1 MQSTATL
8 VLSAYRGQAKA
19 GIGEGPDSPIAHG
32 EQYLEGTAPA
42 LAQDSE
48 LLQAIRPWLSLDSD
62 PADHQR
68 LKDQLESWSCFCYR
82 EWLFVV
88 RLMSAGTYD
97 RRAAYFSHARAWRL
111 ADCREDFDPGAYL
124 GCARV
129 FDTPQALSQSEAA
142 LESLRP
148 AALPAQWLAR
158 LQPEAPVAE
167 RYLGHLLQALEQ
179 GYPLLIAVPVREFTA
194 GEPLH
199 TLVSFARA
207 ALPADLKYRCAIRLY
222 TRQPER
228 FSRHLQANLIAVPDD
243 SAGDA
248 LSAQRNATLLD
259 RQGEVKAGQP
269 LEQRAAAYAQA
280 VMEGA
285 LKSPRGLLLFSARF
299 GPRHAAGLPVGDDVR
314 PVQIS
319 YNLAL
324 ALAGAEADRDYVFR
338 HYLRAQARNAADLPW
353 KQLLDE
359 QDWRLFP
366 RQTLCDFVLQHSDE
380 LTASEQVLQNAVIE
394 ALGRLGLT
402 LDEWLPAWWQADDP
416 LKLSRLLQ
424 LLAQAPSLL
433 SPAAAA
439 ERTMPIP
446 LARLKAFTP
455 LHGLLQAEFKA
466 GVLGRRSQESEV
478 LAELAADPDNC
489 RILAAA
495 TKAGQLDPTWAHIH
509 INTVDA
515 EALPDAARYLVKNP
529 QDWPCWGKA
538 SKRVL
543 DRLRERGSIPDDLA
557 RSIRQLGQTLDFL
570 EHWEIYIRLA
580 DLLAPA
586 DPQSGAIAPGNS
598 LMQRLW
604 QNLGRLDS
612 PKTHAHLVG
621 IALDEQNWHC
631 LAPASLV
638 LPNGEPALP
647 WADEV
652 AERLL
657 SSAAVRERLNT
668 AALLKLLRAAG
679 QRLDKEQ
686 IQQVYA
692 TVTARMR
699 RDSAGTTRALI
710 QWGAWFGWRRQAES
724 ELTPS
729 ECRTAA
735 LAWLHWPLWQDS
747 NAPEVTLET
756 WKQVLDDLQP
766 WLSDLEIQQLRGGE
780 DSQGPSLWPWIKP
793 FEADQFTGL
802 CRLANDFGALAELVE
817 AVSVNSSSENIINN
831 IRLAYQ
837 QSHLVDSELS
847 FPGDAL
853 LWLIKDTRKDEDA
866 EKHFKSFREN
876 YSTWFPADFE
886 PIMLNLLRQPGL
898 DLRVAR
904 LEEKLEEK
912 ANEKPV
918 PVVAASD
925 DVGIPKQDNQPPP
938 RKKLISTAMILPAL
952 TALILAG
959 ILAAGSIYG
968 YNNLMNNN
976 TKLLTDIT
984 TLKASV
990 ESLKTSKPS
999 VTAGVSVTSPPI
1011 TGPVTEPSSN
1021 PPAEDLSSA
1030 INGLLVLLSKQQG
1043 NNPAINTLW
1052 NVHFSN
1058 IQNAGNLD
1066 QNTVL
1071 GLFQKKDFLWG
1082 MIKLPAAMAL
1092 ITGKN
1097 IKDTRFLEN
1106 VNAITP
1112 TGEVYSLIL
1121 DPKHQNSIKSD
1132 TETRDMLA
1140 FLICRVQ
1147 EIENDPKLKVA
1158 TTVNFFK
1165 QAATIF
1171 KPDSPCTSLQ
1181 SKDNAVPGIVL
1192 PGIIKLKSDLENLST
1207 APGQPG

>member
-32 EQYLEGTAPA
+32 EQYLEGTAPE
-42 LAQDSE
+42 LARDGE
-48 LLQAIRPWLSLDSD
+48 LLQAIRPWSSLDSD
-62 PADHQR
+62 SADHQR
-68 LKDQLESWSCFCYR
+68 LKDQLEAWSCFCYR
-82 EWLFVV
+82 DWLFVV
-88 RLMSAGTYD
+88 RLMSAGAYD

-124 GCARV
+124 GCSNG
-129 FDTPQALSQSEAA
+129 FDTPRTIGTSAA
-142 LESLRP
+142 QLETLRP

-167 RYLGHLLQALEQ
+167 RFLGHLLQALEQ
-179 GYPLLIAVPVREFTA
+179 GYPLLVAVPVREFTA
-194 GEPLH
+194 GEPFP

-228 FSRHLQANLIAVPDD
+228 FARHLHANLIAVPDEI
-243 SAGDA
+243 AGEA
-248 LSAQRNATLLD
+248 LGAQRHATLLD

-269 LEQRAAAYAQA
+269 LEQRAATYAQA

-285 LKSPRGLLLFSARF
+285 LKAPRGLLLFSARF
-299 GPRHAAGLPVGDDVR
+299 GPRHTAGLPVGNDVR
-314 PVQIS
+314 SVQIS

-324 ALAGAEADRDYVFR
+324 ALAGAEADRDYLFH
-338 HYLRAQARNAADLPW
+338 HYLRAQAQNAADLPW
-353 KQLLDE
+353 NQLLDE

-366 RQTLCDFVLQHSDE
+366 RQTLCEWVLQHPDE
-380 LTASEQVLQNAVIE
+380 LTAGEQVLQNAVIE

-402 LDEWLPAWWQADDP
+402 LDEWLPVWWKADDP

-433 SPAAAA
+433 SSSAAA
-439 ERTMPIP
+439 ERTAPVS

-455 LHGLLQAEFKA
+455 LHGLLEAELKA
-466 GVLGRRSQESEV
+466 GVLGRRSQESGL

-515 EALPDAARYLVKNP
+515 ETLLDAARYLVKNP
-529 QDWPCWGKA
+529 QDWPCWGKT

-557 RSIRQLGQTLDFL
+557 RSIQQLGQTLDFL

-586 DPQSGAIAPGNS
+586 DPQSGAIAPDNS
-598 LMQRLW
+598 LMQRLR
-604 QNLGRLDS
+604 QNLDRLDS

-621 IALDEQNWHC
+621 IALDEQHWHC

-652 AERLL
+652 AGQLL
-657 SSAAVRERLNT
+657 SSAVVRERLNT
-668 AALLKLLRAAG
+668 AALLRLLRAAG

-692 TVTARMR
+692 TVIARMR

-735 LAWLHWPLWQDS
+735 LAWLRCPLWQDS

-780 DSQGPSLWPWIKP
+780 DSHGPSLWPWIKP
-793 FEADQFTGL
+793 FEADQVVGL

-817 AVSVNSSSENIINN
+817 AVSVNSSPENIINN

-837 QSHLVDSELS
+837 QSHLVGRQFS
-847 FPGDAL
+847 
-853 LWLIKDTRKDEDA
+853 
-866 EKHFKSFREN
+866 
-876 YSTWFPADFE
+876 FPADA
-886 PIMLNLLRQPGL
+886 MLWLLMPTPQVQLPVLTLEQSLYLYNYAGHRQSKAL
-898 DLRVAR
+898 QAR
-904 LEEKLEEK
+904 IYS
-912 ANEKPV
+912 
-918 PVVAASD
+918 VAASLRENPMAALQAAD
-925 DVGIPKQDNQPPP
+925 KPDLWKNQGFLSRLAEWFDGNILKKINQDF
-938 RKKLISTAMILPAL
+938 LI
-952 TALILAG
+952 
-959 ILAAGSIYG
+959 
-968 YNNLMNNN
+968 
-976 TKLLTDIT
+976 
-984 TLKASV
+984 
-990 ESLKTSKPS
+990 
-999 VTAGVSVTSPPI
+999 
-1011 TGPVTEPSSN
+1011 
-1021 PPAEDLSSA
+1021 
-1030 INGLLVLLSKQQG
+1030 Q
-1043 NNPAINTLW
+1043 
-1052 NVHFSN
+1052 
-1058 IQNAGNLD
+1058 LD
-1066 QNTVL
+1066 QR
-1071 GLFQKKDFLWG
+1071 
-1082 MIKLPAAMAL
+1082 I
-1092 ITGKN
+1092 
-1097 IKDTRFLEN
+1097 
-1106 VNAITP
+1106 
-1112 TGEVYSLIL
+1112 
-1121 DPKHQNSIKSD
+1121 
-1132 TETRDMLA
+1132 
-1140 FLICRVQ
+1140 
-1147 EIENDPKLKVA
+1147 DPKLSPPSSPSTIRKDLARLLAINDYNKLAEFLCPGVCNEVWKEKLPYKA
-1158 TTVNFFK
+1158 LKALRQNDSDNSCWTTIGNVTDDLNANFR
-1165 QAATIF
+1165 QT
-1171 KPDSPCTSLQ
+1171 Q
-1181 SKDNAVPGIVL
+1181 SIERQVVVEHPLCYLAR
-1192 PGIIKLKSDLENLST
+1192 IIYDIKNLSEIARWQYWCCFET
-1207 APGQPG
+1207 AARKNPKLLRHVSYPQPYLPAFDLAASLFGNGRLAETAQHIIRIAGAYRSNSIWWQALLYSLRNCRRQQNMRSVEDRITIALVEICNYARKYLNKQQQQTLAERFRLEGEKFMASLLHSEYEIERR